1 MTRSASTRFE
11 AWNTG
16 CERRSNNL
24 KPDITF
30 VPGNRDKIKAGA
42 YKCVGE

>member
-1 MTRSASTRFE
+1 VDAVACRP
-11 AWNTG
+11 
-16 CERRSNNL
+16 L

-30 VPGNRDKIKAGA
+30 VPGNRDKVKAGA